1 MREMIFT
8 AIAIALGSSIG
19 GTVYW
24 MQTKDEDNR
33 FVVFK
38 TDGSLAADVL
48 DPRDGKQIVRVA
60 GGDEYDFGTMGKKQ
74 TLKHTFVI
82 HNDGDYPL
90 QIKLLETSCKCTLA
104 DVDEEEIPPGNSRD
118 LTLEWTPEDY
128 SEQFSQNA
136 RIQTNDPEQRIL
148 ELRVVGRV
156 SVPVRPSP
164 QELVVTRIAVAEGFS
179 EFVDILAY
187 EASDLE
193 VTDVAFVDSDAAQ
206 FFDFEVRQLT
216 ADDAPIQEDSTVQSG
231 VRVTIKGR
239 PGLPLGPLLEVLKIT
254 TNQTADDVF
263 EIPLMGRVVGN
274 YELNVSGGVSFDK
287 NRNLIDLGQMNAN
300 ASKTLDL
307 TLYIRGEDAENA
319 QITVPVQDVEPSEVI
334 SVEVG
339 DKKKIGAL
347 VTVPIKLTVQGNG
360 QSLSLLGPKVQDLG
374 RVTIRTS
381 DQTTPTIQL
390 FQKFALTE

>member
-48 DPRDGKQIVRVA
+48 DPRDGKPIVRVA

-104 DVDEEEIPPGNSRD
+104 DVDEEEIPPGKSRD

-193 VTDVAFVDSDAAQ
+193 VTDVAFVDSDA
-206 FFDFEVRQLT
+206 
-216 ADDAPIQEDSTVQSG
+216 VQSG

-390 FQKFALTE
+390 FLKFALTE